1 MKKQTIAPA
10 CMVAAFIFSIAL
22 FTACTKS
29 DNSTPSETSTETALN
44 ASASADNQADV
55 VYNDVTNNVMGV
67 NSQIGVGTGIGVFV
81 ADGNNVEP
89 WAPGWE
95 HCFTVTIAPETI
107 GVFPK
112 TVTIDFGDGC
122 TGRDGHVRKGK
133 IITVYTGP
141 MYVAGSKAT
150 TTLDGFY
157 FDSLHVEG
165 THTLTNNSTA
175 EGHVFNAVIQDGKI
189 TAPSGNYIVW
199 TRTRTWTQTDG
210 NSTAYFLLD
219 DVYSITGNSNGTFYY
234 GGNNYQWTGS
244 ITQPLIHKLICPWIV
259 SGLIEIKGENVT
271 SVLDFGDGTCDRKA
285 TLTINGKIFEIIW

>member
-1 MKKQTIAPA
+1 
-10 CMVAAFIFSIAL
+10 MVAAIIFSSLL
-22 FTACTKS
+22 FTSCTKS
-29 DNSTPSETSTETALN
+29 NDNSPSNTNAEVALN
-44 ASASADNQADV
+44 ASASADNQADA

-67 NSQIGVGTGIGVFV
+67 NSEIGLGTGIGVFV
-81 ADGNNVEP
+81 AGSNNVEP
-89 WAPGWE
+89 WAEGWE
-95 HCFTVTIAPETI
+95 HCFTVTISPETV

-112 TVTIDFGDGC
+112 TVTINFGDGC

-141 MYVAGSKAT
+141 MFVAGSVAT

-165 THTLTNNSTA
+165 KHVLTNSSTA
-175 EGHVFNAVIQDGKI
+175 DGHIFNATIQDGKI

-199 TRTRTWTQTDG
+199 ERTRTWTQTDG
-210 NSTAYFLLD
+210 NSTPYFPLD
-219 DVYSITGNSNGTFYY
+219 DVYSITGNSSGTIYY
-234 GGNNYQWTGS
+234 TGTNYQWTGA
-244 ITQPLIHKLICPWIV
+244 ITQPLVHKLICPWAV
-259 SGLIEIKGENVT
+259 SGQITITGLNTT